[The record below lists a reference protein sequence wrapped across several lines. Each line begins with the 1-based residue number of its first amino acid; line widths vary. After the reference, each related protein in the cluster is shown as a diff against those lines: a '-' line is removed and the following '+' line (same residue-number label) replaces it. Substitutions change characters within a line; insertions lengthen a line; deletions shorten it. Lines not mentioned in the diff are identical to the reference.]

1 MSRVPTIS
9 EWIIRHARG
18 FTLNAGCGPTTWGSV
33 RLDYEVR
40 FKPDVRGD
48 VGALPFDK
56 ELFDG
61 AILADMLEH
70 VPKGTEPAALS
81 EINRVMKPG
90 GWLLLTTPNNIV
102 LGCLLDPGWWL
113 MGHRHYRRS
122 DLVRLL
128 VSSRFVVTEAKSTG
142 NAVTE
147 SVRVLLSVL
156 RYVVYQFIGRRGPS
170 YFEGTTVDTLRD
182 DDKGYTVFI
191 VASKA
196 ERNKLMTSP
205 AGEDART
212 QSGHK

>member
-9 EWIIRHARG
+9 EWIVRHARG

-33 RLDYEVR
+33 RLDYEAR

-48 VGALPFDK
+48 VCALPFDK

-61 AILADMLEH
+61 AILADTLEH
-70 VPKGTEPAALS
+70 VPKGTEPAALL
-81 EINRVMKPG
+81 EINRVLKPG
-90 GWLLLTTPNNIV
+90 GWLLLTTPNDIA
-102 LGCLLDPGWWL
+102 LGRLLDPGWWL

-122 DLVRLL
+122 DLVQFL

-142 NAVTE
+142 DTVTE
-147 SVRVLLSVL
+147 SVRVLLSAL
-156 RYVVYQFIGRRGPS
+156 RFVVYQLIGRRGPS
-170 YFEGTTVDTLRD
+170 YLEGTTVDALGD
-182 DDKGYTVFI
+182 DDKGYTLFI

-205 AGEDART
+205 MGENT
-212 QSGHK
+212 